1 MNAVNTQ
8 SYTHTLTRWHKVA
21 ERLTKEFNELSKS
34 VKNSL
39 TNTFVTEYLGEQQ
52 EKRLTQ
58 LRDNCLTQLDRSML
72 IQDVVVAI
80 RQALSAA
87 NERTGISR
95 ELAEYDKRVKRAN
108 LLTSIVQAQVP
119 ELISISELK
128 SVKNPACSDDYSN
141 RGKSRIAVGLLEGEQ
156 LSALRE
162 RTAAATA
169 AMYSQADHVAELN
182 KAQLTLELPVDIATI
197 AGL

>member
-1 MNAVNTQ
+1 MTTQ
-8 SYTHTLTRWHKVA
+8 CYTYTLTRWHKVA
-21 ERLTKEFNELSKS
+21 ERLSKEFNELSKS
-34 VKNSL
+34 AKNGL

-58 LRDNCLTQLDRSML
+58 LRDNCLTQLDRAML

-80 RQALSAA
+80 RQALSAT
-87 NERTGISR
+87 NERIGISR

-108 LLTSIVQAQVP
+108 LLSSIVQAQVA
-119 ELISISELK
+119 ELIGISELK
-128 SVKNPACSDDYSN
+128 EVKNPARSDDYSN
-141 RGKSRIAVGLLEGEQ
+141 RGKSRIAVGLLEGGQ

-162 RTAAATA
+162 RTAEATA
-169 AMYSQADHVAELN
+169 AMYTQADHVAELN
-182 KAQLTLELPVDIATI
+182 KAQLTLELPVDVAAI

>member
-1 MNAVNTQ
+1 MTTQ
-8 SYTHTLTRWHKVA
+8 SYTYTLTRWHKVA

-34 VKNSL
+34 AKNGL

-58 LRDNCLTQLDRSML
+58 LRDNCLTQLDRALL

-87 NERTGISR
+87 NERIGISR

-108 LLTSIVQAQVP
+108 LLSSIVQAQVA
-119 ELISISELK
+119 ELIVISELK
-128 SVKNPACSDDYSN
+128 EVKNPARSDNYSN
-141 RGKSRIAVGLLEGEQ
+141 RGTSRIAVGLLEGEQ

-162 RTAAATA
+162 RTAEATA
-169 AMYSQADHVAELN
+169 AMYTQADHVAELN
-182 KAQLTLELPVDIATI
+182 KAQLTLELPADVAAI

>member
-1 MNAVNTQ
+1 MTTQ
-8 SYTHTLTRWHKVA
+8 CYTYTLTRWHKVA

-34 VKNSL
+34 AKNGL

-58 LRDNCLTQLDRSML
+58 LRDNCLTQLDRAML

-80 RQALSAA
+80 RQALSAT
-87 NERTGISR
+87 NERIGISR

-108 LLTSIVQAQVP
+108 LLSSIVQAQVA
-119 ELISISELK
+119 ELIGISELK
-128 SVKNPACSDDYSN
+128 EVKNPARSDDYSN
-141 RGKSRIAVGLLEGEQ
+141 RGTSRIAVGLLEGEQ

-162 RTAAATA
+162 RTAEATA
-169 AMYSQADHVAELN
+169 AMYTQADHVAELN
-182 KAQLTLELPVDIATI
+182 KAQLTLELPVDVAAI

>member
-1 MNAVNTQ
+1 MNTVTTQ

-34 VKNSL
+34 VKNGL

-58 LRDNCLTQLDRSML
+58 LRDNCLTQLDRAML

-87 NERTGISR
+87 NERIGISR

-108 LLTSIVQAQVP
+108 LLTSIIQAQVP

-128 SVKNPACSDDYSN
+128 EVKNPARSDDYSN
-141 RGKSRIAVGLLEGEQ
+141 RGKTRIAVGLLEGEQ

-162 RTAAATA
+162 RTAAETA

-182 KAQLTLELPVDIATI
+182 KAQLTLELPVEVATI

>member
-1 MNAVNTQ
+1 MTTQ
-8 SYTHTLTRWHKVA
+8 SYTYTLTRWHKVA

-34 VKNSL
+34 AKNGL

-58 LRDNCLTQLDRSML
+58 LRDNCLTQLDRALL

-87 NERTGISR
+87 NERFGISR

-108 LLTSIVQAQVP
+108 LLSSIVQAQVA
-119 ELISISELK
+119 ELIVISELK
-128 SVKNPACSDDYSN
+128 EVKNPARSDNYSN
-141 RGKSRIAVGLLEGEQ
+141 RGTSRIAVGLLEGEQ

-162 RTAAATA
+162 RTAEATA
-169 AMYSQADHVAELN
+169 AMYTQADHVAELN
-182 KAQLTLELPVDIATI
+182 KAQLTLELPADVAAI